1 VTRNSARS
9 AAAAAP
15 FGPNGRAHAQLDSR
29 LLRDSDQASSR
40 STIVTLARSVAPSRY
55 AAEVPARRR
64 PRGRPSGRTKAE
76 TRAQVLVA
84 AEACF
89 GLYGYDAATNRQIGE
104 AAGITA
110 AAIYQHFPSKFDLY
124 IAVQDRASRLLQIG
138 FERIPEETETLR
150 EALLAMFELA
160 RRLTASDPMLALFVA
175 RRPIEARRHPELT
188 DQVAGSSGPILRVYR
203 QLSQRAVDSGEI
215 VGHDVDELVAGIAA
229 VIQGLTQSAW
239 YIGSTKAWR
248 ELIDRYINLVSA
260 SAKR

>member
-1 VTRNSARS
+1 
-9 AAAAAP
+9 
-15 FGPNGRAHAQLDSR
+15 
-29 LLRDSDQASSR
+29 
-40 STIVTLARSVAPSRY
+40 
-55 AAEVPARRR
+55 
-64 PRGRPSGRTKAE
+64 
-76 TRAQVLVA
+76 VA

-124 IAVQDRASRLLQIG
+124 IAVQDRANRLLQIG

-175 RRPIEARRHPELT
+175 RRPIEARRHPELAE
-188 DQVAGSSGPILRVYR
+188 QVAGPAPILKVYR
-203 QLSQRAVDSGEI
+203 QVSQRAVDSGEI
-215 VGHDVDELVAGIAA
+215 VGHDVDGLVAGIAA

-239 YIGSTKAWR
+239 YIGSTEAWR
-248 ELIDRYINLVSA
+248 ELIERYIKLVSA